1 MNATS
6 QAHLVHMNY
15 GFEATIRVTVTS
27 HCHNSEPKS
36 WAASLMK
43 DLPVTTAKI
52 TSDIRV
58 LVIDDHPVVRAGLAS
73 MLSSIP
79 GLTVSGAAS
88 TGEEA
93 LQLIDREQP
102 DVLLLDLRMPGITGI
117 DLLKAIR
124 AKPVPP
130 KALVLTSYES
140 DEEIY
145 RAIEAGAQGYL
156 LKSTPQAEI
165 VTAIQAVHS
174 GRHHIPPRIAAR
186 LAERMVRSALTQRE
200 LEILEM
206 VVRGLTNKQIGN
218 ALGISENTARNHIN
232 SIIRKLDVSG
242 RTEAAT
248 AAIQQGLV
256 RMPE

>member
-1 MNATS
+1 MSLSRNVVHSSARRNRAASPTMEPPLATS
-6 QAHLVHMNY
+6 EVSSNIRILV
-15 GFEATIRVTVTS
+15 V
-27 HCHNSEPKS
+27 
-36 WAASLMK
+36 
-43 DLPVTTAKI
+43 
-52 TSDIRV
+52 
-58 LVIDDHPVVRAGLAS
+58 DDHPVVRAGLAS
-73 MLSSIP
+73 MLSTIP
-79 GLTVSGAAS
+79 GLAVCGAAS
-88 TGEEA
+88 TAEEA
-93 LQLIDREQP
+93 LQLIDAERPE
-102 DVLLLDLRMPGITGI
+102 VLLLDLRMPGMNGI
-117 DLLKAIR
+117 ELLKAIR
-124 AKPVPP
+124 TKPLPP
-130 KALVLTSYES
+130 RSVVLTSYES

-165 VTAIQAVHS
+165 VAAIQAVHA
-174 GRHHIPPRIAAR
+174 GRRYIPPRIAAR

-218 ALGISENTARNHIN
+218 ALQISENTARNHIN

-256 RMPE
+256 HMPD

>member
-1 MNATS
+1 MVSKPQRMSPSRIAER
-6 QAHLVHMNY
+6 
-15 GFEATIRVTVTS
+15 G
-27 HCHNSEPKS
+27 SEFKKR
-36 WAASLMK
+36 AASLTT
-43 DLPVTTAKI
+43 DRPVTTAHI
-52 TSDIRV
+52 AGPIRIL
-58 LVIDDHPVVRAGLAS
+58 LVDDHPVVRAGLTS
-73 MLSSIP
+73 MLSTIQ
-79 GLTVSGAAS
+79 GLDVCGAAS
-88 TGEEA
+88 SGEEA
-93 LQLIDREQP
+93 LQMVDSEQP
-102 DVLLLDLRMPGITGI
+102 DVLLLDLRMPGMTGI
-117 DLLKAIR
+117 ELLKAIR
-124 AKPVPP
+124 AKTSPP
-130 KALVLTSYES
+130 KTLVLTSYES

-165 VTAIQAVHS
+165 VAAIQTVHS

-206 VVRGLTNKQIGN
+206 VVRGLTNKQIGH
-218 ALGISENTARNHIN
+218 ALQISENTARNHIN

-256 RMPE
+256 RMPD

>member
-1 MNATS
+1 MVSKRYGVSLSRVVQHSSERKDWTVSLTKERPVATTKRTGS
-6 QAHLVHMNY
+6 IRILLV
-15 GFEATIRVTVTS
+15 
-27 HCHNSEPKS
+27 
-36 WAASLMK
+36 
-43 DLPVTTAKI
+43 
-52 TSDIRV
+52 
-58 LVIDDHPVVRAGLAS
+58 DDHPVVRAGLAS
-73 MLSSIP
+73 MLSTIS
-79 GLTVSGAAS
+79 GLTVCGAAS

-102 DVLLLDLRMPGITGI
+102 DVLLLDLRMPGMSGI
-117 DLLKAIR
+117 ELLRAIR
-124 AKPVPP
+124 VQPFPP

-165 VTAIQAVHS
+165 VAAIQAVHS
-174 GRHHIPPRIAAR
+174 GRHHIPTRIAAR

-206 VVRGLTNKQIGN
+206 VVRGLTNKQIGH
-218 ALGISENTARNHIN
+218 ALQISENTARNHIN

-256 RMPE
+256 RMPD

>member
-1 MNATS
+1 MSLTKESVTITEAIGVIRIL
-6 QAHLVHMNY
+6 LV
-15 GFEATIRVTVTS
+15 
-27 HCHNSEPKS
+27 
-36 WAASLMK
+36 
-43 DLPVTTAKI
+43 
-52 TSDIRV
+52 
-58 LVIDDHPVVRAGLAS
+58 DDHPVVRAGLAS
-73 MLSSIP
+73 MLSTIA
-79 GLTVSGAAS
+79 GLAVCGAAS
-88 TGEEA
+88 SGEEA
-93 LQLIDREQP
+93 LQLIDAERP
-102 DVLLLDLRMPGITGI
+102 DVLLLDLRMPAMTGI
-117 DLLKAIR
+117 ELLKLVR
-124 AKPVPP
+124 AVPFPP
-130 KALVLTSYES
+130 KTLVLTSYES

-165 VTAIQAVHS
+165 VAAIQAVNN
-174 GRHHIPPRIAAR
+174 GRHYIPPRIASR

-218 ALGISENTARNHIN
+218 ALRISENTARNHIN

-256 RMPE
+256 RMPD

>member
-1 MNATS
+1 MASKRHHVTLS
-6 QAHLVHMNY
+6 QIVEH
-15 GFEATIRVTVTS
+15 S
-27 HCHNSEPKS
+27 SERKN
-36 WAASLMK
+36 WAASPMERHLA
-43 DLPVTTAKI
+43 TAKI
-52 TSDIRV
+52 SGTIRIL
-58 LVIDDHPVVRAGLAS
+58 LVDDHPVVRAGLAS
-73 MLSSIP
+73 MLSTIA
-79 GLTVSGAAS
+79 GLAVCGAAS
-88 TGEEA
+88 TAEEA
-93 LQLIDREQP
+93 LRLIDAEQP
-102 DVLLLDLRMPGITGI
+102 DVLLLDLRMPGMNGI
-117 DLLKAIR
+117 ELLKVIR
-124 AKPVPP
+124 AKPFPP
-130 KALVLTSYES
+130 RSLVLTSYES

-165 VTAIQAVHS
+165 VAAIQAVHA
-174 GRHHIPPRIAAR
+174 GRHYIPPRIAAR

-218 ALGISENTARNHIN
+218 ALQISENTARNHIN

-256 RMPE
+256 HMPD

>member
-1 MNATS
+1 LIKEQALATTKVTGNIRI
-6 QAHLVHMNY
+6 LV
-15 GFEATIRVTVTS
+15 V
-27 HCHNSEPKS
+27 
-36 WAASLMK
+36 
-43 DLPVTTAKI
+43 
-52 TSDIRV
+52 
-58 LVIDDHPVVRAGLAS
+58 DDHPVVRAGLVS

-102 DVLLLDLRMPGITGI
+102 DVLLLDLRMPGMTGI
-117 DLLKAIR
+117 ELLNAIR
-124 AKPVPP
+124 TKPMP

-156 LKSTPQAEI
+156 LKSTPQGEI
-165 VTAIQAVHS
+165 VTAIQTVHS

-232 SIIRKLDVSG
+232 SVIRKLDVSG

>member
-1 MNATS
+1 
-6 QAHLVHMNY
+6 
-15 GFEATIRVTVTS
+15 
-27 HCHNSEPKS
+27 
-36 WAASLMK
+36 
-43 DLPVTTAKI
+43 
-52 TSDIRV
+52 
-58 LVIDDHPVVRAGLAS
+58 

-102 DVLLLDLRMPGITGI
+102 DVLLLDLRMPGMTGI
-117 DLLKAIR
+117 ELLNAIR
-124 AKPVPP
+124 TKPLAP

-174 GRHHIPPRIAAR
+174 GRHHIPPRIAAQ

-232 SIIRKLDVSG
+232 SVIRKLDVSG

>member
-1 MNATS
+1 MEPPLGTS
-6 QAHLVHMNY
+6 EISSNIRILV
-15 GFEATIRVTVTS
+15 V
-27 HCHNSEPKS
+27 
-36 WAASLMK
+36 
-43 DLPVTTAKI
+43 
-52 TSDIRV
+52 
-58 LVIDDHPVVRAGLAS
+58 DDHPVVRAGLAS
-73 MLSSIP
+73 MLSTIP
-79 GLTVSGAAS
+79 GLAVCGAAS
-88 TGEEA
+88 TAEEA
-93 LQLIDREQP
+93 LQLIDAEQP
-102 DVLLLDLRMPGITGI
+102 DVLLLDLRMPGMNGI
-117 DLLKAIR
+117 ELLKVIR
-124 AKPVPP
+124 AKPLPP
-130 KALVLTSYES
+130 RSVVLTSYES

-165 VTAIQAVHS
+165 VAAIQAVHG
-174 GRHHIPPRIAAR
+174 GRHYIPPRIAAR

-218 ALGISENTARNHIN
+218 ALQISENTARNHIN

-256 RMPE
+256 RMPD

>member
-1 MNATS
+1 M
-6 QAHLVHMNY
+6 
-15 GFEATIRVTVTS
+15 
-27 HCHNSEPKS
+27 
-36 WAASLMK
+36 
-43 DLPVTTAKI
+43 TTAQI
-52 TSDIRV
+52 AGAIRIL
-58 LVIDDHPVVRAGLAS
+58 LVDEHPVVRAGLTS
-73 MLSSIP
+73 MLSTIP
-79 GLTVSGAAS
+79 GLDVCGAAS
-88 TGEEA
+88 SGEEA
-93 LQLIDREQP
+93 LQMVDSEKP
-102 DVLLLDLRMPGITGI
+102 DLLLLDLRMPGMTGI
-117 DLLKAIR
+117 ELLKAIR
-124 AKPVPP
+124 AKTSPP
-130 KALVLTSYES
+130 KTLVLTSYES

-165 VTAIQAVHS
+165 VAAIQTVHS

-206 VVRGLTNKQIGN
+206 VVRGLTNKQIGH
-218 ALGISENTARNHIN
+218 ALQISENTARNHIN

-256 RMPE
+256 RMPD

>member
-1 MNATS
+1 VAT
-6 QAHLVHMNY
+6 ANTADNIRILLV
-15 GFEATIRVTVTS
+15 
-27 HCHNSEPKS
+27 
-36 WAASLMK
+36 
-43 DLPVTTAKI
+43 
-52 TSDIRV
+52 
-58 LVIDDHPVVRAGLAS
+58 DDHPVVRAGLAS
-73 MLSSIP
+73 MLSTIP
-79 GLTVSGAAS
+79 GLTVCGAAS

-93 LQLIDREQP
+93 LQFIDLERP
-102 DVLLLDLRMPGITGI
+102 DVLLLDLRMPGMTGI
-117 DLLKAIR
+117 ELLRAIR
-124 AKPVPP
+124 STPFPP

-206 VVRGLTNKQIGN
+206 VVRGLTNKQIGH
-218 ALGISENTARNHIN
+218 ALRISENTARNHIN

-256 RMPE
+256 RMPD

>member
-1 MNATS
+1 MVS
-6 QAHLVHMNY
+6 KRQGVSLSRIDEH
-15 GFEATIRVTVTS
+15 S
-27 HCHNSEPKS
+27 SERRN
-36 WAASLMK
+36 WTASLTRER
-43 DLPVTTAKI
+43 PVATTKI
-52 TSDIRV
+52 IGSIRV
-58 LVIDDHPVVRAGLAS
+58 LVVDDHPVVRAGLAS
-73 MLSSIP
+73 MLSTIP

-93 LQLIDREQP
+93 LQIIDRDPP
-102 DVLLLDLRMPGITGI
+102 DVLLLDLRMPGMTGI
-117 DLLKAIR
+117 ELLKAIR
-124 AKPVPP
+124 AKPFPP
-130 KALVLTSYES
+130 KTLVLTSYES

-165 VTAIQAVHS
+165 VTAIQVVHS

-218 ALGISENTARNHIN
+218 ALQISENTARNHIN

-256 RMPE
+256 RMPD

>member
-1 MNATS
+1 MAT
-6 QAHLVHMNY
+6 ANTADNIRILLV
-15 GFEATIRVTVTS
+15 
-27 HCHNSEPKS
+27 
-36 WAASLMK
+36 
-43 DLPVTTAKI
+43 
-52 TSDIRV
+52 
-58 LVIDDHPVVRAGLAS
+58 DDHPVVRAGLAS
-73 MLSSIP
+73 MLSTIP
-79 GLTVSGAAS
+79 GLTVCGAAS

-93 LQLIDREQP
+93 LQFIDLEQP
-102 DVLLLDLRMPGITGI
+102 DVLLLDLRMPGMTGI
-117 DLLKAIR
+117 ELLR
-124 AKPVPP
+124 ALRSTPFPP

-206 VVRGLTNKQIGN
+206 VVRGLTNKQIGH
-218 ALGISENTARNHIN
+218 ALRISENTARNHIN

-256 RMPE
+256 RMPD

>member
-1 MNATS
+1 
-6 QAHLVHMNY
+6 
-15 GFEATIRVTVTS
+15 
-27 HCHNSEPKS
+27 
-36 WAASLMK
+36 
-43 DLPVTTAKI
+43 VTTTQI
-52 TSDIRV
+52 TGAIRIL
-58 LVIDDHPVVRAGLAS
+58 LVDDHPVVRAGLTS
-73 MLSSIP
+73 MLSTSP
-79 GLTVSGAAS
+79 GLAVCGAAS

-93 LQLIDREQP
+93 LEMVDSEQP
-102 DVLLLDLRMPGITGI
+102 DVLLLDLRMPGMTGI
-117 DLLKAIR
+117 ELLKAIR
-124 AKPVPP
+124 AKTSPP
-130 KALVLTSYES
+130 KTLVLTSYES

-145 RAIEAGAQGYL
+145 RAIEAGAHGYL

-165 VTAIQAVHS
+165 VAAIQTVRS

-206 VVRGLTNKQIGN
+206 VVRGLTNKQIGH
-218 ALGISENTARNHIN
+218 ALQISENTARNHIN

-256 RMPE
+256 RMPD

>member
-1 MNATS
+1 MVSKLQRMSPSRIAER
-6 QAHLVHMNY
+6 
-15 GFEATIRVTVTS
+15 G
-27 HCHNSEPKS
+27 SESKNR
-36 WAASLMK
+36 AASLTTER
-43 DLPVTTAKI
+43 PVTTTQI
-52 TSDIRV
+52 TGAIRIL
-58 LVIDDHPVVRAGLAS
+58 LVDDHPVVRAGLTS
-73 MLSSIP
+73 MLSTIP
-79 GLTVSGAAS
+79 GLAVCGAAS

-93 LQLIDREQP
+93 LEMIDSEQP
-102 DVLLLDLRMPGITGI
+102 DVLLLDLRMPGMTGI
-117 DLLKAIR
+117 ELLKAIR
-124 AKPVPP
+124 AKTSPP
-130 KALVLTSYES
+130 KTLVLTSYES

-145 RAIEAGAQGYL
+145 RAIEAGAHGYL

-165 VTAIQAVHS
+165 VAAIQTVRS

-206 VVRGLTNKQIGN
+206 VVRGLTNKQIGH
-218 ALGISENTARNHIN
+218 ALQISENTARNHIN

-256 RMPE
+256 RMPD

>member
-1 MNATS
+1 MS
-6 QAHLVHMNY
+6 LSRD
-15 GFEATIRVTVTS
+15 GG
-27 HCHNSEPKS
+27 HNSEQKS
-36 WAASLMK
+36 STASLEK
-43 DLPVTTAKI
+43 EQPVTTTKI
-52 TSDIRV
+52 FGNIRI
-58 LVIDDHPVVRAGLAS
+58 LVVDDHPVVRAGLAS

-93 LQLIDREQP
+93 LELIDREQP
-102 DVLLLDLRMPGITGI
+102 DVLLLDLRMPGMTGI
-117 DLLKAIR
+117 ELLNAIR
-124 AKPVPP
+124 TKPLPP

-232 SIIRKLDVSG
+232 SVIRKLDVSG

>member
-1 MNATS
+1 MS
-6 QAHLVHMNY
+6 LSRIVEH
-15 GFEATIRVTVTS
+15 S
-27 HCHNSEPKS
+27 SERKNR
-36 WAASLMK
+36 AASLTMEP
-43 DLPVTTAKI
+43 PVATAK
-52 TSDIRV
+52 TASSIRIL
-58 LVIDDHPVVRAGLAS
+58 LVDDHPVVRAGLAS
-73 MLSSIP
+73 MLSTIP
-79 GLTVSGAAS
+79 GLAVCGAAS

-93 LQLIDREQP
+93 QQLIDSEQP
-102 DVLLLDLRMPGITGI
+102 DVLLLDLRMPGMNGI
-117 DLLKAIR
+117 ELLKVIR
-124 AKPVPP
+124 AKPFPP
-130 KALVLTSYES
+130 KPLVLTSYES

-165 VTAIQAVHS
+165 VAAIQAVHA
-174 GRHHIPPRIAAR
+174 GRHYIPPRIAAR

-218 ALGISENTARNHIN
+218 ALQISENTARNHIN

-256 RMPE
+256 QMPD

>member
-1 MNATS
+1 MTS
-6 QAHLVHMNY
+6 KRQPVSLSKVI
-15 GFEATIRVTVTS
+15 E
-27 HCHNSEPKS
+27 HNPERKS
-36 WAASLMK
+36 WTASLAK
-43 DLPVTTAKI
+43 ERPVTTTKI
-52 TSDIRV
+52 TGNIRV
-58 LVIDDHPVVRAGLAS
+58 LIVDDHPVVRAGLVS

-79 GLTVSGAAS
+79 GLTVTGAAS

-93 LQLIDREQP
+93 LRLIDREQP
-102 DVLLLDLRMPGITGI
+102 DVLLLDLRMPGMTGI
-117 DLLKAIR
+117 ELLKAIR

-145 RAIEAGAQGYL
+145 RAVEAGAQGYL

-256 RMPE
+256 HMPD

>member
-1 MNATS
+1 MVSKRQHVSLSRIVEPGSKRGDRAVLTTNEYPVVTMKTDGS
-6 QAHLVHMNY
+6 IRILLV
-15 GFEATIRVTVTS
+15 
-27 HCHNSEPKS
+27 
-36 WAASLMK
+36 
-43 DLPVTTAKI
+43 
-52 TSDIRV
+52 
-58 LVIDDHPVVRAGLAS
+58 DDHPVVRAGLAS
-73 MLSSIP
+73 MLSTIP
-79 GLTVSGAAS
+79 GLTVCGAAS
-88 TGEEA
+88 SGEEA
-93 LQLIDREQP
+93 LQLLDLERP
-102 DVLLLDLRMPGITGI
+102 DVLLLDLRMPGMTGI
-117 DLLKAIR
+117 ELLRAIR
-124 AKPVPP
+124 STPFPP
-130 KALVLTSYES
+130 KTLVLTSYES

-218 ALGISENTARNHIN
+218 ALRISENTARNHIN

-256 RMPE
+256 RMPD

>member
-1 MNATS
+1 MV
-6 QAHLVHMNY
+6 LM
-15 GFEATIRVTVTS
+15 R
-27 HCHNSEPKS
+27 HNVPLSCIIEQS
-36 WAASLMK
+36 LERTNRAASPTKTQRMVSAK
-43 DLPVTTAKI
+43 TAGL
-52 TSDIRV
+52 IRI
-58 LVIDDHPVVRAGLAS
+58 LVVDDHPVVRAGLAS
-73 MLSSIP
+73 MLSTIP
-79 GLTVSGAAS
+79 GLEVRGAAS
-88 TGEEA
+88 SGEEA
-93 LQLIDREQP
+93 LELIDTENP
-102 DVLLLDLRMPGITGI
+102 DVLLLDLRMPGMSGI
-117 DLLKAIR
+117 ELLRSIR
-124 AKPVPP
+124 ALPYSP

-165 VTAIQAVHS
+165 VAAIQAVND
-174 GRHHIPPRIAAR
+174 GRHYIPPRIAAR
-186 LAERMVRSALTQRE
+186 LAERMVRSTLTQRE

-206 VVRGLTNKQIGN
+206 VVRGLTNRQIGN

-256 RMPE
+256 RMPD

>member
-1 MNATS
+1 MTQSPVIEHGSERRSRDGSLTKEFVATT
-6 QAHLVHMNY
+6 QTTGIVRILLV
-15 GFEATIRVTVTS
+15 
-27 HCHNSEPKS
+27 
-36 WAASLMK
+36 
-43 DLPVTTAKI
+43 
-52 TSDIRV
+52 
-58 LVIDDHPVVRAGLAS
+58 DDHPVVRAGLAS
-73 MLSSIP
+73 MLSTIA
-79 GLTVSGAAS
+79 GLAVCGAAS
-88 TGEEA
+88 SGEEA
-93 LQLIDREQP
+93 LELIDAEQP
-102 DVLLLDLRMPGITGI
+102 DVLLLDLRMPGMTGI
-117 DLLKAIR
+117 ELLKAIR
-124 AKPVPP
+124 AVPFPP

-145 RAIEAGAQGYL
+145 RAIEAGAHGYL

-165 VTAIQAVHS
+165 VAAIHAVHS

-186 LAERMVRSALTQRE
+186 LAERMVRAALTQRE

-218 ALGISENTARNHIN
+218 ALRISENTARNHIN

-256 RMPE
+256 RMPD

>member
-1 MNATS
+1 MSLS
-6 QAHLVHMNY
+6 QSVEHSPER
-15 GFEATIRVTVTS
+15 GGRTPSPTQKRTVG
-27 HCHNSEPKS
+27 
-36 WAASLMK
+36 
-43 DLPVTTAKI
+43 TAK
-52 TSDIRV
+52 TVGSIRIL
-58 LVIDDHPVVRAGLAS
+58 LVDDHPVVRAGLAS
-73 MLSSIP
+73 MLSTIT
-79 GLTVSGAAS
+79 GLAVCGAAS

-93 LQLIDREQP
+93 LQLIDEEQP
-102 DVLLLDLRMPGITGI
+102 DVLLLDLRMPGMTGI
-117 DLLKAIR
+117 ELLKAIR
-124 AKPVPP
+124 GKAFAP

-165 VTAIQAVHS
+165 VTAIQSVYS

-186 LAERMVRSALTQRE
+186 LAERMVRAALTQRE

-206 VVRGLTNKQIGN
+206 VVRGLTNKQIGH
-218 ALGISENTARNHIN
+218 ALRISENTARNHIN

-256 RMPE
+256 RMPD

>member
-1 MNATS
+1 MVS
-6 QAHLVHMNY
+6 KRQHVSLSRIVEH
-15 GFEATIRVTVTS
+15 S
-27 HCHNSEPKS
+27 SERKNR
-36 WAASLMK
+36 AASLTMEPP
-43 DLPVTTAKI
+43 LATAKI
-52 TSDIRV
+52 ASSIRIL
-58 LVIDDHPVVRAGLAS
+58 LVDDHPVVRAGLAS
-73 MLSSIP
+73 MLSTIP
-79 GLTVSGAAS
+79 GLAVCGAAS
-88 TGEEA
+88 SGEEA
-93 LQLIDREQP
+93 LQLIDSEQP
-102 DVLLLDLRMPGITGI
+102 DVLLLDLRMPGMNGI
-117 DLLKAIR
+117 ELLKAIR
-124 AKPVPP
+124 VKPFPP
-130 KALVLTSYES
+130 KSLVLTSYES

-165 VTAIQAVHS
+165 VAAIQAVHA
-174 GRHHIPPRIAAR
+174 GRHYIPPRIAAR

-218 ALGISENTARNHIN
+218 ALQISENTARNHIN

-256 RMPE
+256 HMPD

>member
-1 MNATS
+1 MAPKRQHVS
-6 QAHLVHMNY
+6 LSRD
-15 GFEATIRVTVTS
+15 GG
-27 HCHNSEPKS
+27 HNSERKS
-36 WAASLMK
+36 WTASLAK
-43 DLPVTTAKI
+43 EQPVATTKI
-52 TSDIRV
+52 VGNIRI
-58 LVIDDHPVVRAGLAS
+58 LVVDDHPVVRAGLAS

-93 LQLIDREQP
+93 LELIDREQP
-102 DVLLLDLRMPGITGI
+102 DVLLLDLRMPGMTGI
-117 DLLKAIR
+117 ELLNAIR
-124 AKPVPP
+124 TKPLPP

-156 LKSTPQAEI
+156 LKSTPQTEI

-186 LAERMVRSALTQRE
+186 LAERMVRSTLTQRE

-206 VVRGLTNKQIGN
+206 VVRGLTNRQIGN

-232 SIIRKLDVSG
+232 SVIRKLDVSG